1 MDLDKGKVMIDKIN
15 TSSTTLEESLKT
27 YKHHA
32 RVQDIR
38 WNKRRNPKTQRKRQ
52 SALNV
57 SGGTPNVT
65 LDMCVAGAEEL
76 SAPITMVYIGYEALD
91 RTQRE
96 YFRATL
102 GVKGH
107 PTC

>member
-1 MDLDKGKVMIDKIN
+1 M
-15 TSSTTLEESLKT
+15 KT
-27 YKHHA
+27 YQDHA
-32 RVQDIR
+32 KVQNTR
-38 WNKRRNPKTQRKRQ
+38 QKKPKKRNAKTKRKQ
-52 SALNV
+52 ATHSAPYV